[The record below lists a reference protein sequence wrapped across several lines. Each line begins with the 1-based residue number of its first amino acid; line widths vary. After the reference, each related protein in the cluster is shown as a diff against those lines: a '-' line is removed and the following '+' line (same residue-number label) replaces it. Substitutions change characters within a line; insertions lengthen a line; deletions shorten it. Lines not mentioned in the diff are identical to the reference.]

1 MSEGLFWQLLHMVC
15 ENVKGPQNL
24 MQRQGC
30 DVTDKNSRLSFGTS
44 PESQVLRSVAGV
56 QP

>member
-1 MSEGLFWQLLHMVC
+1 MVC

-30 DVTDKNSRLSFGTS
+30 DVKDKNSRLSFGTS